1 MTDTNLRDA
10 RAAGQRDVSPEF
22 TAKVF
27 AGCGLD
33 RYTTASSALGEMFV
47 AWSDCGVSA
56 VRVAGDEQAR
66 SRRGTTSAS
75 RAAACRPW
83 RSIRSPSPRAHGCK
97 ARTSTC
103 PSICATARRSSSACC
118 ARPPKSRRG
127 SARPYRWVARELG
140 APDATRAVGN
150 ALGRNPVPLLIP
162 CHRIIRTDCTTGGYV
177 FGSDAKRTLLED
189 EGLDFA
195 AIETVTRRGFRY
207 IGCDDGMVLPADV
220 RRRRAADRRPGLHGV
235 AQRRRSARA
244 RPRAVQAVPPDRGLS
259 AGTPSR

>member
-10 RAAGQRDVSPEF
+10 RDAGQRDVSPDF
-22 TAKVF
+22 TTKVF

-56 VRVAGDEQAR
+56 VRIADDNRAFEAWYGERFAR
-66 SRRGTTSAS
+66 RCVPAVEIDSIG
-75 RAAACRPW
+75 AAARARLQGEDVDVAVDLRDC
-83 RSIRSPSPRAHGCK
+83 SPFEQRVLRK
-97 ARTSTC
+97 AAE
-103 PSICATARRSSSACC
+103 I
-118 ARPPKSRRG
+118 RRG
-127 SARPYRWVARELG
+127 SARPYRWIARELG
-140 APDATRAVGN
+140 APGATRAVGN

-177 FGSDAKRTLLED
+177 FGSDAKRKLLED

-207 IGCDDGMVLPADV
+207 IGCDAGWFCLPTCGNVATQIDDPGYMGLRSLEDAHAHGLV
-220 RRRRAADRRPGLHGV
+220 PCRLCRPIAA
-235 AQRRRSARA
+235 
-244 RPRAVQAVPPDRGLS
+244 
-259 AGTPSR
+259 